1 MATSREANSKS
12 EKTPASAASPGIGFI
27 DFQTLPAGTTE
38 EVVTLAAEDGGA
50 SRGVLYRRGGEKTVV
65 CFMHPRA
72 DMSRHYAIPTVL
84 EAGYAAFG
92 HQNRWLNNDIACIHE
107 VLLADVAAGVRFLK
121 EVKGFERVILFGNS
135 GGGSLYAFYQ
145 GQAVTPPPGRL
156 TDTPAGDPYD
166 LNRFQM
172 PPADGLIFFA
182 VHLGEGVFMLDKID
196 PSVTAESDPL
206 SCDPSLDMY
215 NPANGFREL
224 PEQSKYSAEFLER
237 YRPAQR
243 ARVARLDA
251 IARKYVEEQRYFQE
265 LMRQP
270 EFQKLPLERKQF
282 INRRAVVGPYMIIYR
297 TEADPAY
304 CDLSLNAKHSTRK
317 VGSLITPRPDLFN
330 YMEGGFSRY
339 QTPRAWLSNWSGLS
353 SRAAILA
360 NLPKITVP
368 TLVVSFT
375 ADNACFPDSSE
386 AMYQQ
391 SLAQD
396 KQIAYVDANHFG
408 YPLTGREEALNVMAQ
423 WLRERFAGR

>member
-1 MATSREANSKS
+1 MATSQESSK
-12 EKTPASAASPGIGFI
+12 KTDKAPASAASPGIGFI
-27 DFQTLPAGTTE
+27 DFQSLPARTTE

-50 SRGVLYRRGGEKTVV
+50 SRGVLFRRGGEKTVV

-72 DMSRHYAIPTVL
+72 DMSRHYAIPTFL

-145 GQAVTPPPGRL
+145 AQAVTTPPGRL

-182 VHLGEGVFMLDKID
+182 VHPGEGVFMLDKID
-196 PSVTAESDPL
+196 PSVTDESDPL
-206 SCDPSLDMY
+206 SCDPNLDMY

-224 PEQSKYSAEFLER
+224 PEQSKYSAEFLQR
-237 YRPAQR
+237 YRVAQR

-251 IARKYVEEQRYFQE
+251 IARKYIAEQRYFQE
-265 LMRQP
+265 LMSQP
-270 EFQKLPLERKQF
+270 EFPQLPLERKQF
-282 INRRAVVGPYMIIYR
+282 IQRRAVVGRYMIIYR

-304 CDLSLNAKHSTRK
+304 CDLSLNTERSTRK

-375 ADNACFPDSSE
+375 ADNACFPDASA
-386 AMYQQ
+386 AMYEQ
-391 SLAQD
+391 SPAQD
-396 KQIAYVDANHFG
+396 KQIAHVEANHFG
-408 YPLTGREEALNVMAQ
+408 YPLEGREKALKLTGQ
-423 WLRERFAGR
+423 WITERFPVR